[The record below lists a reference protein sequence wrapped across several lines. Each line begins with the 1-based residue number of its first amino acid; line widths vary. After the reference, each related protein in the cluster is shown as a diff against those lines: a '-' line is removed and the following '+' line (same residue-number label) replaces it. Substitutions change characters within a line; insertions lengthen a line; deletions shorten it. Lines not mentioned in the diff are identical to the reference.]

1 MTNNRNYSIIIPR
14 EITINWH
21 HITIIINNNNN
32 KTIQKENNRSSSSK
46 SMSIWLGEIFGAN
59 NLSRKTD
66 IILQPQLEYQSMFCV
81 ERSACTLFSCIDRV
95 KLILE
100 EYNG

>member
-1 MTNNRNYSIIIPR
+1 MTNNSNYSIIIPR
-14 EITINWH
+14 EITINWQ
-21 HITIIINNNNN
+21 HIIIIIINNNNTN
-32 KTIQKENNRSSSSK
+32 QKENNRISSSK

-66 IILQPQLEYQSMFCV
+66 IILKPQLEYQSMFCV